1 MRKLL
6 FFVGVFMALPFIGFA
21 QKLLISGP
29 MLGYVE
35 HREALVW
42 LEVSPEVKKV
52 EIRFQKQGRPET
64 TKSTFYKDPL
74 SMTYN
79 PIKVRLENLDMNA
92 IYEYSVWLNDRKM
105 DFPFPTT
112 LKTKKIWEWREPAP
126 DFSFLVGSCFY
137 INDTLYDRPGKPYGQ
152 DPRILETMGNM
163 SSDFML
169 WTGDNLYL
177 READYSSPSG
187 IDYRYSYNFRF
198 PQMQKLRAT
207 RANFATWDDHDYGP
221 NDSDGKYELKEYT
234 LSTFKKYWGNKSFGE
249 SDNAG
254 VYNKFRWSDCDFFV
268 MDDRY
273 HRSADDYPDSIAGK
287 VNPMKQFYGRKQL
300 EWLKNS
306 LTASDGAFKFI
317 VSGGQMLNPMAKD
330 KECLMAYS
338 AEWLELMNFITDN
351 KIKGVIFITG
361 DRHFTEMIKYEPKGF
376 YPLYEYTCSAV
387 TSGIANISR
396 STEFTNPMRVQ
407 GSLLMENN
415 FGKISISGAKNE
427 RVATFETVDIDGK
440 SRWTFSI
447 SQKDL
452 KVK

>member
-6 FFVGVFMALPFIGFA
+6 FFVGFFMTLPFIGFT

-42 LEVSPEVKKV
+42 LEVSPDVKKV
-52 EIRFQKQGRPET
+52 EIRFQKQGKPET
-64 TKSTFYKDPL
+64 TKSAFYKDPL
-74 SMTYN
+74 GMAYN
-79 PIKVRLENLDMNA
+79 PIKLRLENLDMNS

-105 DFPFPTT
+105 DFPFSTT

-126 DFSFLVGSCFY
+126 DFNFLIGSCFY

-163 SSDFML
+163 PSDFML

-187 IDYRYSYNFRF
+187 IDYRYSYNFRL

-234 LSTFKKYWGNKSFGE
+234 LSAFKKYWGNKSFGE

-273 HRSADDYPDSIAGK
+273 HRSADD
-287 VNPMKQFYGRKQL
+287 KQI

-330 KECLMAYS
+330 KECFMAYS
-338 AEWLELMNFITDN
+338 AEWTELMNFITDN

-387 TSGIANISR
+387 TSGVANISR
-396 STEFTNPMRVQ
+396 SSEFNNPMRVQ

-452 KVK
+452 KAK